1 MQQLKDKDGIK
12 LKYPERSCSQCIRF
26 PCMQNMEELKCN
38 MAKYGCREFKDNN
51 SSSKSRIYST

>member
-38 MAKYGCREFKDNN
+38 MAKYGC
-51 SSSKSRIYST
+51 